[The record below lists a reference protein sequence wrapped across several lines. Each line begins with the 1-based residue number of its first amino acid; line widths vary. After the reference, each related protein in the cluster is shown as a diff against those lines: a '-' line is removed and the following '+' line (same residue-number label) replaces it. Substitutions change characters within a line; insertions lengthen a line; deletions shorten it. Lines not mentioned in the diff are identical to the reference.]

1 MGTINTIGIDLPK
14 ALQADGALQH
24 VEAKVDRCP
33 LQTSCSASDARSSLF
48 YLWSYKY
55 LQVKT
60 GQRAGSPGS
69 RSHSQL
75 LPSLL
80 FDQGNK

>member
-48 YLWSYKY
+48 YL
-55 LQVKT
+55 
-60 GQRAGSPGS
+60 
-69 RSHSQL
+69 
-75 LPSLL
+75 
-80 FDQGNK
+80 